1 MKIVKVQN
9 RHMYRGNNPYGIHY
23 YCFFWNRKYK
33 KYNAVR
39 LTHIANKD
47 SRRYL
52 QADSGYI
59 KPIRLKQIDKYADNG
74 ITKERY
80 INDVNGN
87 NLHPSMGVVVVN
99 NVSSSSATK
108 IKNFGTSLYSRGRKL
123 P

>member
-1 MKIVKVQN
+1 MFKSK
-9 RHMYRGNNPYGIHY
+9 NPEGIHY

-47 SRRYL
+47 SRRYF
-52 QADSGYI
+52 QVDSGYI

-87 NLHPSMGVVVVN
+87 NLHPNMGVVAVK

-108 IKNFGTSLYSRGRKL
+108 IKKFGTSLYSRGRKL